1 MLTSLRLPGSAIAVA
16 AFAVAVSALSVPARA
31 NQATATSC
39 AKSLAPEASAIY
51 EAVAPEV
58 TPSTDLRS
66 ALKTKVTAMAVE
78 GEVQPA
84 TARASAIAAY
94 GCLKRLK

>member
-1 MLTSLRLPGSAIAVA
+1 MSISPRYLCPALALA
-16 AFAVAVSALSVPARA
+16 AFAFTMPAEA
-31 NQATATSC
+31 SQAGAQAC
-39 AKSLAPEASAIY
+39 AKTLAPEASSIY

-58 TPSTDLRS
+58 TPATDLRS
-66 ALKTKVTAMAVE
+66 ALRTKVKAMAVE

-94 GCLKRLK
+94 GCLKQLK